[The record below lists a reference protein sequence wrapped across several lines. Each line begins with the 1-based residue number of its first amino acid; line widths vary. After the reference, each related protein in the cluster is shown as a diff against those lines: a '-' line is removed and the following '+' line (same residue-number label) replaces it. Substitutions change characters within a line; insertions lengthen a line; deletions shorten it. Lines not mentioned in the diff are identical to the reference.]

1 MMQRISVSFQ
11 ADGNL
16 GPFEERFVVNVDRPD
31 VLPMMIKVGGEV
43 AGSFTVAPSAL
54 WLGNTRGLSESTA
67 RLLVSCDSGVL
78 RLDGLE
84 IDSSG
89 WRVSHTVG
97 EIKDSPRHIP
107 IDPRIQAPNVT
118 GFLETFPRIKVSRG
132 HEAATLIVPV
142 TASVTAT
149 DQKGATDP

>member
-1 MMQRISVSFQ
+1 MPRMMQRISVSFQ

-54 WLGNTRGLSESTA
+54 WLGNTRGSSESKA

-89 WRVSHTVG
+89 WLVSHTVG

-107 IDPRIQAPNVT
+107 ID
-118 GFLETFPRIKVSRG
+118 PRIKVSRG